1 MRRIFNCARFSG
13 LVFKMRIM
21 TNPDLNPLPQAEG
34 EEDAKRLVR
43 VARLVLTLSLIS
55 ISQLASCESTNYV
68 PPVTTQM
75 ASADSR
81 RQDIDPSTYS
91 TDAQGRPSLP
101 PRRASTTS
109 LAKLRQGR
117 TLFVDRCIECHTL
130 PALWH
135 YTPKDWEQI
144 VNDMAHRASLK
155 PAERDAVIAYILAVR
170 ATER

>member
-1 MRRIFNCARFSG
+1 
-13 LVFKMRIM
+13 M
-21 TNPDLNPLPQAEG
+21 TNPHLNPLPQPEG

-43 VARLVLTLSLIS
+43 VTRLVLTLSLIV
-55 ISQLASCESTNYV
+55 ISQLTSCESTNYV
-68 PPVTTQM
+68 PPVTSQM
-75 ASADSR
+75 ASANSQRQVADS
-81 RQDIDPSTYS
+81 STHS

-101 PRRASTTS
+101 PRRANTTS
-109 LAKLRQGR
+109 LAKLHEGR
-117 TLFVDRCIECHTL
+117 TLFVHRCIECHTL

-135 YTPKDWEQI
+135 YTPKDWVEI